1 MILDNMQQRSWPLHI
16 HGNVMDLENSRPDTF
31 DCFHPVVLPTL
42 LAITGRKMVGID
54 RRGEFDNII
63 SLDAEKGILYLE
75 GTLDRYHIYIQREE
89 IIDGQAGAVEETSP
103 CGDFLVCRRAD
114 GTLRFLRWEDD
125 ISDYT
130 ALGSLPKDL
139 RFTVEYEAE
148 TPVTFSIEACT
159 WSRKVA
165 DLRTGVP
172 ESVRSQTEGAVKRA
186 WEKALESCRNGGRL
200 VQPVTVKVMARLWDG
215 SVFCVSEGVRVPTA
229 PWQGYDRMMLP
240 VTFDA
245 DGNAIGTTGGSFAIT
260 PYRVKVTLEAP
271 AEPLWNEFFKDVE
284 IFVEQE
290 SSVLSGADMS
300 VVYLSDRRSMSCFLP
315 TRPTAELEA
324 DLGNGPW
331 VEAAV
336 LKPGVTEPVYIG
348 PGTGKVMEV
357 LPAQAAASGLGDRIM
372 AHGPFLH
379 IARGDVLQTTEACNP
394 MAIQSETRLGSRIL
408 AIAAMP
414 GGGGAYTRQYLYVC
428 TEEAVFALTHDAL
441 GRHTNCRPVIRQTV
455 REPRMLCEADAC
467 VYALSDSGCLMR
479 LENARPQ
486 ILFRG
491 LPDFLAL
498 QWDGTADELYLVQS
512 QDAPA
517 EASTLVLQLAG
528 ARRAYRRSVRAT
540 DIVRQSGR
548 VLLRQDNS
556 LVMVHSYPD
565 YSKMLHDVEDAMVS
579 LQLEAPGGRI
589 LKLHGAVTSPADLK
603 LRLRAED
610 ETLALTTT
618 PIADDML
625 IDISNTEADW
635 LSIGRRRYV
644 LPFAAPATGRMA
656 LGPTLYR
663 LTLTGRWSVLETPKL
678 SSLEAKGRSRVS
690 AGRERRR

>member
-1 MILDNMQQRSWPLHI
+1 M
-16 HGNVMDLENSRPDTF
+16 
-31 DCFHPVVLPTL
+31 
-42 LAITGRKMVGID
+42 
-54 RRGEFDNII
+54 
-63 SLDAEKGILYLE
+63 
-75 GTLDRYHIYIQREE
+75 
-89 IIDGQAGAVEETSP
+89 
-103 CGDFLVCRRAD
+103 
-114 GTLRFLRWEDD
+114 
-125 ISDYT
+125 
-130 ALGSLPKDL
+130 
-139 RFTVEYEAE
+139 
-148 TPVTFSIEACT
+148 
-159 WSRKVA
+159 
-165 DLRTGVP
+165 
-172 ESVRSQTEGAVKRA
+172 
-186 WEKALESCRNGGRL
+186 
-200 VQPVTVKVMARLWDG
+200 
-215 SVFCVSEGVRVPTA
+215 
-229 PWQGYDRMMLP
+229 
-240 VTFDA
+240 
-245 DGNAIGTTGGSFAIT
+245 
-260 PYRVKVTLEAP
+260 
-271 AEPLWNEFFKDVE
+271 
-284 IFVEQE
+284 
-290 SSVLSGADMS
+290 
-300 VVYLSDRRSMSCFLP
+300 
-315 TRPTAELEA
+315 
-324 DLGNGPW
+324 
-331 VEAAV
+331 

-565 YSKMLHDVEDAMVS
+565 YSEMLHDVEDATVS